1 MEIALPPVWFASHSY
16 TADLAPR
23 HADHSTSLCTER
35 VLPSNHCSCWY
46 LPMRN
51 PCSSTSDA
59 EQFWR
64 LRVEQLRNRGNTVAV
79 KVRSL
84 SRFREPSKRGSQQKT
99 AHLSSQGYVVQH
111 SGLGS

>member
-1 MEIALPPVWFASHSY
+1 MEIAVFPAWFASHSY
-16 TADLAPR
+16 TADLAPQ
-23 HADHSTSLCTER
+23 HADHSTSLGTER

-84 SRFREPSKRGSQQKT
+84 SRFRESSQRWSQQKT

-111 SGLGS
+111 PGLGS